1 MAGSWVSATIS
12 AVAVAWPWR
21 GLLRSGAVDPPARCR
36 PRSVGCAHRRAG
48 KDVAGCADPRSVAPW
63 PPAKRSAHRQ
73 ARHHPARTARPL
85 VHVGAG
91 HHPAARC
98 APAVRDRR
106 LPNTPVILA
115 EADGRVAAACPRA
128 RATDRRAGA
137 SRGLCGGG
145 ADGGRLRCPCMRVWQ
160 VAGPSRGA
168 QRAAGWWPCVT
179 FGRAGR
185 AGWCRAGARR
195 SFAGGHGA
203 ERLGYRK
210 RPVAALPAGRWAITP
225 PEMTYQSLGREA
237 RAGAYR
243 LRRW

>member
-1 MAGSWVSATIS
+1 MVRAAPEWRRRSTGEASA
-12 AVAVAWPWR
+12 
-21 GLLRSGAVDPPARCR
+21 LQCR
-36 PRSVGCAHRRAG
+36 PLPPGDRRGPLGTVRALSDRCAHRRAG

-63 PPAKRSAHRQ
+63 PPAKRSAHRR

-128 RATDRRAGA
+128 RATVRRAGA

-145 ADGGRLRCPCMRVWQ
+145 ADGGRPRCPCMRVWQ

-168 QRAAGWWPCVT
+168 KRAAGWWPCVT

-185 AGWCRAGARR
+185 AGVVPSRCATELCRG
-195 SFAGGHGA
+195 SWGGTTGS
-203 ERLGYRK
+203 
-210 RPVAALPAGRWAITP
+210 P
-225 PEMTYQSLGREA
+225 
-237 RAGAYR
+237 
-243 LRRW
+243 